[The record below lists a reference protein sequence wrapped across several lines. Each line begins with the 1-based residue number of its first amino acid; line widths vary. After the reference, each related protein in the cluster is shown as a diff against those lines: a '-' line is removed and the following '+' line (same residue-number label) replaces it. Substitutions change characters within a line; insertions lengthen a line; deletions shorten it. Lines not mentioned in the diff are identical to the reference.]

1 MYKHYRS
8 KRYNSSAIGEDKS
21 KASAN
26 IKHLINNNNTRT
38 AIISSASIHYRD
50 EATNEWRDI
59 DDTTFETENIL
70 QSKLGNYSVDLV
82 NSNNHEAVN
91 VHDETDSIRWEF
103 LGKAICDMPD
113 HTPSVCTDKPRK
125 LRVLHSEV
133 PLEHHPSETVAVF
146 EDTDGEID
154 LEYKLTSD
162 GIKENIVIRELSS
175 AYNFRFAL
183 YIEGFTMNLSEDGA
197 SIQFFKEAA
206 HEDARP
212 AFIMPKPFM
221 YDMNGNRSDSVT
233 YSIENEDSGTIL
245 TVSADPEWINAPE
258 RVLPVFIDPQLSTD
272 AESFFAFS
280 HTKTTGTTN
289 ITHPHYDHIYVCRYS
304 DHSVTPTITFRK
316 SLLDL
321 TRVDVIQAKLNL
333 FKHGNQ
339 TNADT
344 VTMKIGR
351 TTVTHLNASVLSVD
365 ITDVFNEAASDFC
378 VEVKMLTSNSERNFS
393 FSPSLELTYHSKDF
407 SHPLNQTIPVAD
419 GATIEHNIYSGNAVF
434 AFSDISDPVLGV
446 SVSHIYKPNDEL
458 TEYGHNYRLNLDEK
472 LTAIPSNTGR
482 TKYVYSDEVGDKH
495 TFDESFYYIDASG
508 NKVFVSEPTVVDVE
522 GRFWFNDIEVFR
534 ELTTVC
540 GLRATTRIDGVNDC
554 EYIEQRMDEEKQ
566 VEEQMKSYENTLR
579 DFVMHPLNHKHHE
592 YCLNEIEDL
601 TCTADFEAF
610 IKKRQNYILLPRA
623 ELASYHSLVAQR
635 DSLDI
640 SKSVLETQKK
650 ALQENIEETYRQVE
664 LVEQSK
670 SSVEL
675 QIHSINSHLL
685 ITEAQRQNHYDTL
698 KEWVENDKS
707 SNGASTQI
715 STYGTMETG
724 TEVDISGQ
732 EDPVNDPDDVGT
744 DNGVSTDYQQ
754 ETDTEVDIPGQD
766 DPVEEPIGLIKSNYH
781 SQMNELLGYTT
792 DLDFASV
799 DQNLVDYFYN
809 VPNNTTVYTQTALL
823 VMQKNQLN
831 EQLDSYTQQKEHL
844 ENQTRGSDPNCET
857 TKQYYTTP
865 APTDGYGTLILQL
878 IDVEKQLDNVVKQ
891 VAAVDEQIAL
901 FDRKSGDYH
910 ELVNRYYKE
919 YLNLNK
925 TFTKLK
931 EQIPVS
937 YLQSDSIIKGFNA
950 NGDLV
955 VIYDKYGNYL
965 ALERE
970 VYSTSGNTRISAI
983 YDKKERA
990 MRFHYNGKNMLSEIV
1005 NSVGTRTV
1013 FKYDNAGWLNRIERE
1028 KLPSLDIVYTS
1039 NRIAS
1044 VSTDQHTMTV
1054 MEYTSTNLL
1063 SAVSLYTT
1071 AQEISNGH
1079 VTTPNLQKITEYSF
1093 EYTDTHTKV
1102 VTDGNRAV
1110 IYELDPTTEK
1120 VIARYELLNNIVSAA
1135 ERYEYTGHLLT
1146 KTERASEKELNR
1158 YYYEDF
1164 TFITATEEAY
1174 EYNNFD
1180 LVTQKTTRVLGNDG
1194 AEKETAVVAYEYTA
1208 AHQLATVRATFTNN
1222 RGNIPTTHV
1231 AVETYA
1237 YNHAGL
1243 PVRKESYIEG
1253 EEYVTGINIEE
1264 HVYNEQG
1271 HEIKTVTYNS
1281 LDSSSKFYTENEVDE
1296 DGCTMATFD
1305 ATGEHK
1311 TRFTYAGDGCTV
1323 NTEALPNGSKFSYG
1337 YAKDGTVTA
1346 ITHSTEQGEANTN
1359 NLTHT
1364 LNLVTEMKS
1373 GNNTVRYTYDG
1384 KRRVK
1389 SVSLNGIENYATYE
1403 YAGENTDA
1411 ETITATMA
1419 DNTVATKVTDL
1430 HGNVSEITCNDRSVS
1445 NSYNDDQQLT
1455 KTIDSVSGETTLT
1468 HDNEGNV
1475 NSVTAPDHTETFV
1488 YAEAGNALESKTITG
1503 EDFCHTYV
1511 YGYKTTANKALD
1523 SISVNDY
1530 VIRPSI
1536 DVLGRHTGKTIEV
1549 GGNRITEEKITY
1561 AKFGDHATSLPAS
1574 VRFATNGE
1582 FRESMQYR
1590 YDSMGN
1596 IIEVSENGRMVCR
1609 YEYDALNRL
1618 TREDNMA
1625 FGKTTTWTYDNNGN
1639 ILARYEYAITTKPTS
1654 ELHLLDCETFEY
1666 GYADNSDQL
1675 MSYNGESFVY
1685 DQIGNPTTYR
1695 GKTATWEYGRQL
1707 KTYNGNTFAYDARGR
1722 RIAKNGIIFTYD
1734 SNGNLI
1740 KQSNGLEFLYDHT
1753 GVFAVKHGDATYFY
1767 RKNAQ
1772 NDVVALLDNSG
1783 AVVVKYRYDAW
1794 GNCNTTVVDP
1804 NASTIATLNPFRY
1817 RSYYFDTETGFYF
1830 LKTRYYD
1837 PEIGRFMTID
1847 DIGYLDPDTV
1857 DGLNLYAYCLNSPIK
1872 YSDPEGTAVITIATV
1887 VAVLK
1892 LMAIGFAIGA
1902 VVGGGFEIANQIN
1915 NNGWDPYNWDWIQI
1929 ARSSLGGGIA
1939 GAITAI
1945 PIPGFNKL
1953 GIAGKFL
1960 SYSISFFAGGFGS
1973 VIGGLISGSVDIT
1986 NPYSIINSFIIGAFA
2001 NVVARGV
2008 ADIVV
2013 KFRATKIFNMNR
2025 KQKSLKIQKIQAHPL
2040 NMGPKALKGG
2050 LRNSFK
2056 NTSLTDIEKL
2066 LSIANPFLR
2075 LGIYTGLISS
2085 VASELLL

>member
-70 QSKLGNYSVDLV
+70 RSKLGNYSVDLV
-82 NSNNHEAVN
+82 NSNNHEAVD

-154 LEYKLTSD
+154 LEYKLNPD

-197 SIQFFKEAA
+197 GIQFFKEAA
-206 HEDARP
+206 HEDAHP
-212 AFIMPKPFM
+212 AFFMPKPFM

-245 TVSADPEWINAPE
+245 TVSADPDWINAPE

-289 ITHPHYDHIYVCRYS
+289 ITHPHYDHIYVCQYS

-333 FKHGNQ
+333 FKHGNEA
-339 TNADT
+339 NADT
-344 VTMKIGR
+344 VMMKIGR
-351 TTVTHLNASVLSVD
+351 TTVNHLNASVLSVD

-540 GLRATTRIDGVNDC
+540 GLRATTKIDGVNDC

-579 DFVMHPLNHKHHE
+579 DFVMHPHNHNRPE
-592 YCLNEIEDL
+592 YCLNDVEDL

-610 IKKRQNYILLPRA
+610 IQERNDYLLLPRA
-623 ELASYHSLVAQR
+623 DLASYHALIAQKESLE
-635 DSLDI
+635 I
-640 SKSVLETQKK
+640 STTALQTQKK
-650 ALQENIEETYRQVE
+650 VLWESILEAKRQVTVIDSSKKSIECQIDSLTTQRSSLYVQKSVYAALYEAYNLIDNNEDE
-664 LVEQSK
+664 LTDYSQHVNDIQRLNYNNQIVSIGNFDDDKEEKNIQTYAGENV
-670 SSVEL
+670 SV
-675 QIHSINSHLL
+675 
-685 ITEAQRQNHYDTL
+685 Y
-698 KEWVENDKS
+698 
-707 SNGASTQI
+707 TQI
-715 STYGTMETG
+715 SLINSQISSLLEQAESCNAQKKYAETQIAG
-724 TEVDISGQ
+724 L
-732 EDPVNDPDDVGT
+732 DPDW
-744 DNGVSTDYQQ
+744 
-754 ETDTEVDIPGQD
+754 I
-766 DPVEEPIGLIKSNYH
+766 
-781 SQMNELLGYTT
+781 TT
-792 DLDFASV
+792 
-799 DQNLVDYFYN
+799 
-809 VPNNTTVYTQTALL
+809 
-823 VMQKNQLN
+823 
-831 EQLDSYTQQKEHL
+831 
-844 ENQTRGSDPNCET
+844 GNC
-857 TKQYYTTP
+857 YTTP
-865 APTDGYGTLILQL
+865 APAEGYGTLILQL

-891 VAAVDEQIAL
+891 AAAVDEQIVL
-901 FDRKSGDYH
+901 FDKKSDDYH
-910 ELVNRYYKE
+910 ELVNKYYKE

-925 TFTKLK
+925 TLTKLK

-937 YLQSDSIIKGFNA
+937 YLQSDTAIKGFNA

-990 MRFHYNGKNMLSEIV
+990 MRFHYNGNNMLSEIV

-1110 IYELDPTTEK
+1110 IYELDSTTEK
-1120 VIARYELLNNIVSAA
+1120 VIARYELLNNLVTGA
-1135 ERYEYTGHLLT
+1135 ERYEYTGHLMT
-1146 KTERASEKELNR
+1146 KTERAAENTLNR
-1158 YYYEDF
+1158 SSHENF
-1164 TFITATEEAY
+1164 EFMTETEEAY
-1174 EYNNFD
+1174 LYNDFD
-1180 LVTQKTTRVLGNDG
+1180 LVTQKTTRVLDEDG
-1194 AEKETAVVAYEYTA
+1194 SEKETAVVAYEYTA
-1208 AHQLATVRATFTNN
+1208 AHQLAIVRTTSTNN
-1222 RGNIPTTHV
+1222 RGVVPVTHV

-1237 YNHAGL
+1237 YNYAGL

-1311 TRFTYAGDGCTV
+1311 TRFTYAGDGYTV

-1411 ETITATMA
+1411 ETITATMT

-1445 NSYNDDQQLT
+1445 NTYNEDQQVT
-1455 KTIDSVSGETTLT
+1455 EIVDSVSGTTVLGY
-1468 HDNEGNV
+1468 DNDGNV
-1475 NSVTAPDHTETFV
+1475 TSVTAPDHTETFV
-1488 YAEAGNALESKTITG
+1488 YDETENTLESKTITG

-1511 YGYKTTANKALD
+1511 YGYKAVASRALD
-1523 SISVNDY
+1523 SISVNGH
-1530 VIRPSI
+1530 VISPSTDI
-1536 DVLGRHTGKTIEV
+1536 LGRHTGKIVETDA
-1549 GGNRITEEKITY
+1549 GQFEEKITY

-1618 TREDNMA
+1618 TREDNVA

-1639 ILARYEYAITTKPTS
+1639 ILARYEYDITTKPTS
-1654 ELHLLDCETFEY
+1654 KLYMLDCTCKPY
-1666 GYADNSDQL
+1666 TYADNSDML
-1675 MSYNGESFVY
+1675 LSYGDEAFVY
-1685 DQIGNPTTYR
+1685 DQLGNPTTYR
-1695 GKTATWEYGRQL
+1695 GKTATWAYGRQL
-1707 KTYNGNTFAYDARGR
+1707 TSFDGNAFTYDARGR
-1722 RIAKNGIIFTYD
+1722 RMGKNNITFTYD
-1734 SNGNLI
+1734 SNGNLL

-1753 GVFAVKHGDATYFY
+1753 GVFAVVHNGTAYFY
-1767 RKNAQ
+1767 RKDFQKNI
-1772 NDVVALLDNSG
+1772 VALLDNSG
-1783 AVVVKYRYDAW
+1783 TVVVKYKYDAW
-1794 GNCNTTVVDP
+1794 GNCVID
-1804 NASTIATLNPFRY
+1804 ASTTNTELATLNPFRY
-1817 RSYYFDTETGFYF
+1817 RSYYFDTETGLYY

-1837 PEIGRFMTID
+1837 PVISRFMTID
-1847 DIGYLDPDTV
+1847 DIGYLAPTKV
-1857 DGLNLYAYCLNSPIK
+1857 NGLNLYTYCRNNPIMRCDPWGT
-1872 YSDPEGTAVITIATV
+1872 SDWWGLLLDIFISTTAIVTGLLV
-1887 VAVLK
+1887 
-1892 LMAIGFAIGA
+1892 GFATGMLKGIEA
-1902 VVGGGFEIANQIN
+1902 NIKVGTIFGPLAGYAA
-1915 NNGWDPYNWDWIQI
+1915 GK
-1929 ARSSLGGGIA
+1929 IA
-1939 GAITAI
+1939 GITT
-1945 PIPGFNKL
+1945 F
-1953 GIAGKFL
+1953 
-1960 SYSISFFAGGFGS
+1960 
-1973 VIGGLISGSVDIT
+1973 IT
-1986 NPYSIINSFIIGAFA
+1986 
-2001 NVVARGV
+2001 
-2008 ADIVV
+2008 
-2013 KFRATKIFNMNR
+2013 
-2025 KQKSLKIQKIQAHPL
+2025 
-2040 NMGPKALKGG
+2040 
-2050 LRNSFK
+2050 
-2056 NTSLTDIEKL
+2056 
-2066 LSIANPFLR
+2066 
-2075 LGIYTGLISS
+2075 SS
-2085 VASELLL
+2085 VATIGAINNAVNFVYYTFFSDGQSDLTSSSYNINNSGFRYHTRWDRLDYTKHQTEQPIYNFNAWMYNNEYSFHMYAWLLLKGWYTDKTENKSRIEDYALAASVADVEANKPFYDFTERKDWEGVLRIIAYLGTGIFGL

>member
-50 EATNEWRDI
+50 ETTNEWCDI

-70 QSKLGNYSVDLV
+70 RSKLGNYSVDLV
-82 NSNNHEAVN
+82 NSNNHEAVD

-146 EDTDGEID
+146 EDTEGEID
-154 LEYKLTSD
+154 LEYKLNPD

-183 YIEGFTMNLSEDGA
+183 HIEGFTMNLSEDGA
-197 SIQFFKEAA
+197 GIQFFKEAA

-221 YDMNGNRSDSVT
+221 YDMNGNKSDNVT

-289 ITHPHYDHIYVCRYS
+289 ITHPHYDHIYVCQYS

-333 FKHGNQ
+333 FKHGNE

-579 DFVMHPLNHKHHE
+579 DFVMHPRNHNRPE
-592 YCLNEIEDL
+592 YCLNDVEDL

-610 IKKRQNYILLPRA
+610 IRERNDYLLLPRA
-623 ELASYHSLVAQR
+623 ELASYHALIVQKESLE
-635 DSLDI
+635 I
-640 SKSVLETQKK
+640 STTALQTQKK
-650 ALQENIEETYRQVE
+650 VLWESILETKRQVTVIDSNKKSIECQIDSLTTQRSSLYVQKSVYAALHDAYDLIDNENDQLTEYSQHVNDIQRLNYNNQIDSIGNFDDDKEKKNIETYTGENV
-664 LVEQSK
+664 
-670 SSVEL
+670 SV
-675 QIHSINSHLL
+675 
-685 ITEAQRQNHYDTL
+685 Y
-698 KEWVENDKS
+698 
-707 SNGASTQI
+707 TQI
-715 STYGTMETG
+715 SLINSQLSSLREQA
-724 TEVDISGQ
+724 ESCDAQKKHAEGQ
-732 EDPVNDPDDVGT
+732 IAGLDPDCV
-744 DNGVSTDYQQ
+744 
-754 ETDTEVDIPGQD
+754 
-766 DPVEEPIGLIKSNYH
+766 
-781 SQMNELLGYTT
+781 TT
-792 DLDFASV
+792 
-799 DQNLVDYFYN
+799 
-809 VPNNTTVYTQTALL
+809 
-823 VMQKNQLN
+823 
-831 EQLDSYTQQKEHL
+831 
-844 ENQTRGSDPNCET
+844 GNC
-857 TKQYYTTP
+857 YTTP
-865 APTDGYGTLILQL
+865 APEGGYGILILQL

-1164 TFITATEEAY
+1164 TFITETEEAY

-1222 RGNIPTTHV
+1222 RSNIPTTHV

-1243 PVRKESYIEG
+1243 MIRKESYIEG

-1271 HEIKTVTYNS
+1271 HEIKTITYNS

-1305 ATGEHK
+1305 ATGERK
-1311 TRFTYAGDGCTV
+1311 THFTYAGDGCTV

-1373 GNNTVRYTYDG
+1373 GNNTIRYTYDG
-1384 KRRVK
+1384 KHRVK
-1389 SVSLNGIENYATYE
+1389 SVSLNGIENYVTYE
-1403 YAGENTDA
+1403 YDGENTDA

-1419 DNTVATKVTDL
+1419 DNTVATKVTNL
-1430 HGNVSEITCNDRSVS
+1430 HGNVTESTCNDRSVI
-1445 NSYNDDQQLT
+1445 NTYNVDQQLT
-1455 KTIDSVSGETTLT
+1455 KTVDSVSGETTLT
-1468 HDNEGNV
+1468 HDNDGNV
-1475 NSVTAPDHTETFV
+1475 TSVTAPDHTETFV
-1488 YAEAGNALESKTITG
+1488 YDEAENTLESKTITG

-1511 YGYKTTANKALD
+1511 YGYKSTANKALD
-1523 SISVNDY
+1523 SISVNGH
-1530 VIRPSI
+1530 VISPST
-1536 DVLGRHTGKTIEV
+1536 DVLGRHTGKVVEV
-1549 GGNRITEEKITY
+1549 DDVKFEEKITF

-1574 VRFATNGE
+1574 VRYATNGE

-1618 TREDNMA
+1618 TREDNVA
-1625 FGKTTTWTYDNNGN
+1625 FGKTSTWTYDNNGN
-1639 ILARYEYAITTKPTS
+1639 ILARYEYAITTKPTN
-1654 ELHLLDCETFEY
+1654 ELYMLDCTCKLY
-1666 GYADNSDQL
+1666 TYADNSDIL
-1675 MSYNGESFVY
+1675 LSYGDEAFVY

-1695 GKTATWEYGRQL
+1695 GKAATWTYGRQL
-1707 KTYNGNTFAYDARGR
+1707 TEYDGNTFTYDARGR
-1722 RIAKNGIIFTYD
+1722 RIAKNDLVFTYD

-1740 KQSNGLEFLYDHT
+1740 KQSNNLEFLYDHT
-1753 GVFAVKHGDATYFY
+1753 GVFAVKHGDTTYFY

-1772 NDVVALLDNSG
+1772 NDIVALLDNSG
-1783 AVVVKYRYDAW
+1783 NVVVKYKYDAW
-1794 GNCNTTVVDP
+1794 GNCQTTVVNS
-1804 NASTIATLNPFRY
+1804 NASTIADLNPFRY

-1837 PEIGRFMTID
+1837 PETGRFMTID
-1847 DIGYLDPDTV
+1847 NISYVDPESIN
-1857 DGLNLYAYCLNSPIK
+1857 GLNLYAYCLNNPVLMVDNSGCAPAWWQWILAGVAIAGAIAI
-1872 YSDPEGTAVITIATV
+1872 SVLTMGTATPVLVGMLVGGV
-1887 VAVLK
+1887 VSA
-1892 LMAIGFAIGA
+1892 GFAIGKQIIFD
-1902 VVGGGFEIANQIN
+1902 GEIHDIGAILS
-1915 NNGWDPYNWDWIQI
+1915 
-1929 ARSSLGGGIA
+1929 ATLGGMVA
-1939 GAITAI
+1939 GAISAI
-1945 PIPGFNKL
+1945 PVFSGFTFCDYIGTAAL
-1953 GIAGKFL
+1953 GGVASL
-1960 SYSISFFAGGFGS
+1960 VGGI
-1973 VIGGLISGSVDIT
+1973 VSGSVTNITSGLFAFSMGALGNIAAKVVNQVVVNKIT
-1986 NPYSIINSFIIGAFA
+1986 N
-2001 NVVARGV
+2001 
-2008 ADIVV
+2008 
-2013 KFRATKIFNMNR
+2013 KIMN
-2025 KQKSLKIQKIQAHPL
+2025 
-2040 NMGPKALKGG
+2040 
-2050 LRNSFK
+2050 
-2056 NTSLTDIEKL
+2056 
-2066 LSIANPFLR
+2066 
-2075 LGIYTGLISS
+2075 ISS
-2085 VASELLL
+2085 NKSRSLAINNYFITHDVKPMGFGHSSFGGWSRNLFKDMPKEFFQAVVVDTTGRSAIVYSAFVSSAISGFPDLFPKEKQ